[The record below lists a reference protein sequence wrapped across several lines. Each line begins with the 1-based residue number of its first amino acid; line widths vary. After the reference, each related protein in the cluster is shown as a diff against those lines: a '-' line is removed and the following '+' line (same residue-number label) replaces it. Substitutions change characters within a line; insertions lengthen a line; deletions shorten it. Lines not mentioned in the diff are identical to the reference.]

1 MLHLNMAI
9 NISYNIIKKNNK
21 KYLFYKKY
29 LIDTNIYWIFQILYN
44 FTKL

>member
-9 NISYNIIKKNNK
+9 NINYNIIKKNNK
-21 KYLFYKKY
+21 KYLSYKKY